1 MAKPRL
7 YRRLLAAVLLSL
19 ALAPVNGARAE
30 YPERPIRLVVP
41 FPPGGV
47 TDVVARLMAERLS
60 AEFGQQV
67 VVDNKTGAGGV
78 IAGDI
83 VAKAAAD
90 GYTLLFTTPNHT
102 INAAFRATLPYDTEK
117 DLRAVSNVG
126 QIPMLLVTHPS
137 LPVTTFQGFIDYAAK
152 NPGKINVSSAGNS
165 TLPHITM
172 ELLMLREKFQVT
184 NVPYRGAAPALAD
197 LVAGQVQAKLDNY
210 TQSAQ
215 FIADRRLNVLAV
227 TSARRLKQLPDVP
240 TVAER
245 LPGFEG
251 YLWMGLVAPAATPD
265 AVVQKLAAAARRFVA
280 LPARALER
288 SVPFD
293 RESRRERAF
302 RGLRVQL
309 HDGHRRRRRQVL
321 RANGLQDVLR
331 QARELRVQLQV
342 DARREKREP
351 LEQALDVRVGALE
364 ARQPET
370 RGDLGILLRVLRPHL
385 AHELQFPLVVAQQA
399 RVHQLDSRIPKS
411 ASVTWPV
418 SRSSRVRM

>member
-1 MAKPRL
+1 M
-7 YRRLLAAVLLSL
+7 VL
-19 ALAPVNGARAE
+19 ALAPFSGARAE
-30 YPERPIRLVVP
+30 YPEKPIRLVVP

-78 IAGDI
+78 IAGEI
-83 VAKAAAD
+83 VAKAPAD
-90 GYTLLFTTPNHT
+90 GYTLLLTTPNHT
-102 INAAFRATLPYDTEK
+102 INAAFRTTMPYDTEK
-117 DLRAVSNVG
+117 DLRPVSNVG

-152 NPGKINVSSAGNS
+152 NPGKINVASAGNG

-215 FIADRRLNVLAV
+215 FIADRKLNVLAV

-240 TVAER
+240 TVAEQ
-245 LPGFEG
+245 LPGFEA

-265 AVVQKLAAAARRFVA
+265 AVVQKLAATARRFVA
-280 LPARALER
+280 LTET
-288 SVPFD
+288 
-293 RESRRERAF
+293 
-302 RGLRVQL
+302 
-309 HDGHRRRRRQVL
+309 
-321 RANGLQDVLR
+321 
-331 QARELRVQLQV
+331 QARFDKDGVEPVGNGPDEFRAQIAKEIALWRELAKTTNITI
-342 DARREKREP
+342 D
-351 LEQALDVRVGALE
+351 
-364 ARQPET
+364 
-370 RGDLGILLRVLRPHL
+370 
-385 AHELQFPLVVAQQA
+385 
-399 RVHQLDSRIPKS
+399 
-411 ASVTWPV
+411 
-418 SRSSRVRM
+418 